1 MAAVICDSEVAKYKG
16 PPILNQNERAEL
28 IRACK
33 WVDEAVIVNSY
44 NPTLE
49 ILDSVDCD
57 YSVHGDD
64 PVLNPDGSDTY
75 QPFKD
80 AGRFKLLK
88 RTEGVST
95 TDIVGRLLLLA
106 KQKER
111 MRSQPS
117 IDDSNSNST

>member
-1 MAAVICDSEVAKYKG
+1 MSLNKG
-16 PPILNQNERAEL
+16 PPILNQEERAEL

-49 ILDSVDCD
+49 MLDSVDCD
-57 YSVHGDD
+57 FCVHGDD
-64 PVLNPDGSDTY
+64 PVLNADGSDSY

-106 KQKER
+106 
-111 MRSQPS
+111 
-117 IDDSNSNST
+117 